1 MTILL
6 RWPSLYKRFVDIRD
20 RVAQLQP
27 IQFRY
32 HKDIDPEQ
40 KLRAGFSAQQVAQV
54 FPDAVIKQNGY
65 LFINKAK
72 LNGYIQQAQN
82 S

>member
-1 MTILL
+1 MTLP

-54 FPDAVIKQNGY
+54 FPDAVIERNGY
-65 LFINKAK
+65 LFINNAK

>member
-1 MTILL
+1 MTTWP
-6 RWPSLYKRFVDIRD
+6 RWPLLSRRSVDIRD

-32 HKDIDPEQ
+32 DKAIDPEQ

-54 FPDAVIKQNGY
+54 FPDAVIEKDG
-65 LFINKAK
+65 L
-72 LNGYIQQAQN
+72 LYIDQQTLGDYILQARG
-82 S
+82 

>member
-1 MTILL
+1 MTLP
-6 RWPSLYKRFVDIRD
+6 RWPLPYKRFVSIRD

-54 FPDAVIKQNGY
+54 FPDAVVEIGGY
-65 LFINKAK
+65 LFIKNDV
-72 LNGYIQQAQN
+72 LGNYIKEAGRK
-82 S
+82 

>member
-1 MTILL
+1 MISLQ
-6 RWPSLYKRFVDIRD
+6 WPLLYKRFVDIRD

-54 FPDAVIKQNGY
+54 FPDAVIEKDGY
-65 LFINKAK
+65 LFIKGDV
-72 LNGYIQQAQN
+72 LGGYIQAAK